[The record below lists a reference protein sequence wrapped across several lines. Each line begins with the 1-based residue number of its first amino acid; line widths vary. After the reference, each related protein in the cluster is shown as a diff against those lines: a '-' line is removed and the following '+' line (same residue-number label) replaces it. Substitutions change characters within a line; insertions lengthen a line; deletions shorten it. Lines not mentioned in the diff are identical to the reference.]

1 MGLLCMKVYTVYAY
15 ECETINFFLHFSCP
29 NRSFYVCYV
38 ENVEWD
44 YYVWKYILCM
54 HISVKLLIFSL
65 FLFPN
70 LSFYVYYVENVEK
83 DE

>member
-44 YYVWKYILCM
+44 YYV
-54 HISVKLLIFSL
+54 
-65 FLFPN
+65 
-70 LSFYVYYVENVEK
+70 
-83 DE
+83 